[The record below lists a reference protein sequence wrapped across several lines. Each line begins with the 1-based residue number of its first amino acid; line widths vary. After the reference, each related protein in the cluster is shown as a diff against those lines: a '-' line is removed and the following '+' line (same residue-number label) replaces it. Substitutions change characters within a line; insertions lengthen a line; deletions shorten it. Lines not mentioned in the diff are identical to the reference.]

1 MSHCV
6 NLEYVQHT
14 ATITISRPSQ
24 LNSLSEEAFLELRQV
39 LRELHNNHNVR
50 VVILKGEGKVF
61 CAGGDIDFF
70 AELVDLP
77 PSERSEKARQYVS
90 LAHEVMALFVSL
102 RVPMLVAVQ
111 GAAAGFGLSLC
122 CIADIVVA
130 ARGSR
135 FVPAYLGLGVTPD
148 GGLSYSLPRLIGET
162 RASDVLLTNRSFDA
176 EQAESWGLV
185 TRLVDVNELE
195 GNVSEVAKQLVSGP
209 TKAAENTLWL
219 LHAQRNFDAFNTT
232 LAAELDSFS
241 DCVYVDD
248 FVEGV
253 RAFLDRRSP
262 SFSG

>member
-24 LNSLSEEAFLELRQV
+24 LNSLSEGAFLELRQV
-39 LRELHNNHNVR
+39 LRELHDNQDVR
-50 VVILKGEGKVF
+50 VVILKGDGKVF

-77 PSERSEKARQYVS
+77 SSERSEQARQYVS
-90 LAHEVMALFVSL
+90 LAHEVMALFASL
-102 RVPMLVAVQ
+102 RVPLLVAVQ

-122 CIADIVVA
+122 CVADIVVA

-148 GGLSYSLPRLIGET
+148 GGLSYSLPRLIGER

-176 EQAESWGLV
+176 EQAENWGLV
-185 TRLVDVNELE
+185 TRLVEANELE
-195 GNVSEVAKQLVSGP
+195 EDVSQVAQQLVSGP
-209 TKAAENTLWL
+209 NLASANTLRL
-219 LHAQRNFDAFNTT
+219 LHAQRNFDEFNAT

-241 DCVYVDD
+241 DCVYDDD

-253 RAFLDRRSP
+253 RAFLERRSP
-262 SFSG
+262 SYD